1 MIITVDIGNTNIV
14 IGGFRGDD
22 IAFKS
27 RISTDSKKTED
38 EYAVIIRNTI
48 SMYNIDAA
56 EISGAVISSV
66 VPPLTTTM
74 KKAIM
79 LSFGVSSITVGPGV
93 KTGIKIVCD
102 SPAEVGADLICASVA
117 AHEIYNEA
125 TVVIDLGTAT
135 KFIILTE
142 DGSYIGLS
150 IAPGVQMG
158 INALSSGTAQ
168 LPQVGLEA
176 PKSVIGKNTS
186 DCIKSGVILGHASMI
201 DGMLD
206 RITEE
211 LGENWRFAATGGL
224 AESIIPNCRHKIEID
239 EDLLLKGLKF
249 IYDKNNSVRG
259 KI

>member
-1 MIITVDIGNTNIV
+1 MVITVDVGNTNIV
-14 IGGFRGDD
+14 IGAFRGDN
-22 IAFKS
+22 IVFKS

-38 EYAVIIRNTI
+38 EYAVIIRNAFSMHNI
-48 SMYNIDAA
+48 SAS
-56 EISGAVISSV
+56 EISGAIISSV
-66 VPPLTTTM
+66 VPPLTTTIKM
-74 KKAIM
+74 AIK
-79 LSFGVSSITVGPGV
+79 LCFGVNSAVVGPGI

-102 SPAEVGADLICASVA
+102 SPSEVGADLICASVA
-117 AHEIYNEA
+117 AHELYKKS

-135 KFIILTE
+135 KFIILTQ

-186 DCIKSGVILGHASMI
+186 DCIKSGVLLGHASMV

-206 RITEE
+206 RIFDE
-211 LGENWRFAATGGL
+211 LGENWYIAATGGL
-224 AESIIPNCRHKIEID
+224 AESIIPNCRHKIDID
-239 EDLLLKGLKF
+239 DDLLLKGLKF
-249 IYDKNNSVRG
+249 IYDKN
-259 KI
+259 KK